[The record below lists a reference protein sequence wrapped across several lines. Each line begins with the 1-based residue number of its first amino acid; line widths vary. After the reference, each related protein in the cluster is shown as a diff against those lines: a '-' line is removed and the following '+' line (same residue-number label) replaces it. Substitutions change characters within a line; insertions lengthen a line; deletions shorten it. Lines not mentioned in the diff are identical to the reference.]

1 MLQLGASSARTRR
14 KSPARLIGL
23 LGLPFLLVLA
33 VAMSVSGGG
42 AATAAAACQAIA
54 NGTGSGTLPVGTG
67 GGGSGAQ
74 GQITPLQVEQYWVG
88 AGGPMSGAVIAA
100 AIASAESDDITDR
113 LQGSSPSAP
122 TTPTSATPSD
132 PALVGWG
139 LWQITPGGAADYD
152 PTVNAKIAVEKYD
165 GSLAAGGG
173 GWSPWTTYTSG
184 AYTSGLA
191 AAQAAYA
198 QLTAQGGGVSPGAT
212 AKAATV
218 ALTATAATA
227 APATASP
234 TSGTTTATLD
244 TSSADQYITRLT
256 GQNDAQYAI
265 VQANGTILAQHE
277 DNTPVAAGQAVDAM
291 LLLAYLRAHGSSDP
305 TGAAAAR
312 LQAMIEN
319 SSATAANSVYG
330 QVGAG
335 AVAEIASLAHMSGFQ
350 LDSAAGIHGLVRS
363 TVTAE
368 DLALLLANID
378 TMMPAP
384 VRTYGMGLLDHIP
397 HANQWGLLSA
407 GISTVKASAGGGVAG
422 TDSKWTVTQAAQVST
437 GQYGT
442 LAVAVTSTENNSQS
456 NGQNVIENVGSD
468 LLATAST
475 DTSGYSIDTSGLSPS
490 QQAEL
495 NTVAQNMQNSGQSS
509 QCPNVSVSGSLP
521 TVPGQLATIDAAT
534 GVAAAPTGLPPTAG
548 TVIDKLIAAGN
559 QIHTYPYIAIHYP
572 SMATMW
578 PGYDCSGST
587 SYILYKAGLLG
598 SAPYVSGMFDH
609 WGQPG
614 PGKYVT
620 VFYNAAH
627 VFIEVDGIVFD
638 TAHYAPTEPSGT
650 GPRWQPS
657 SMIQPQ
663 INGDVADGNGGFAEA
678 HPPGL

>member
-14 KSPARLIGL
+14 KSPARLVGL

-54 NGTGSGTLPVGTG
+54 NGAGSGTVPVGTG

-132 PALVGWG
+132 PSLVGWG
-139 LWQITPGGAADYD
+139 LWQITPGSAADYD

-198 QLTAQGGGVSPGAT
+198 QLTAQGGGGVSPGT
-212 AKAATV
+212 TGKAATV
-218 ALTATAATA
+218 ALTTKV
-227 APATASP
+227 ATASP
-234 TSGTTTATLD
+234 TTTATAKPGPAAPTQTD
-244 TSSADQYITRLT
+244 TTSADT
-256 GQNDAQYAI
+256 
-265 VQANGTILAQHE
+265 
-277 DNTPVAAGQAVDAM
+277 
-291 LLLAYLRAHGSSDP
+291 
-305 TGAAAAR
+305 
-312 LQAMIEN
+312 
-319 SSATAANSVYG
+319 
-330 QVGAG
+330 
-335 AVAEIASLAHMSGFQ
+335 
-350 LDSAAGIHGLVRS
+350 
-363 TVTAE
+363 
-368 DLALLLANID
+368 
-378 TMMPAP
+378 
-384 VRTYGMGLLDHIP
+384 
-397 HANQWGLLSA
+397 
-407 GISTVKASAGGGVAG
+407 
-422 TDSKWTVTQAAQVST
+422 
-437 GQYGT
+437 
-442 LAVAVTSTENNSQS
+442 
-456 NGQNVIENVGSD
+456 
-468 LLATAST
+468 
-475 DTSGYSIDTSGLSPS
+475 IDTSALSPR
-490 QQAEL
+490 QQTEL
-495 NTVAQNMQNSGQSS
+495 NNAAANMQNSGESG
-509 QCPNVSVSGSLP
+509 QCPNASVSGSLP
-521 TVPGQLATIDAAT
+521 TVPGQLATINPAT
-534 GVAAAPTGLPPTAG
+534 GVASAPTGLPPAVG

-598 SAPYVSGMFDH
+598 SAPYVSGMFDK

-638 TAHYAPTEPSGT
+638 TAHYAPTEPAGT

-657 SMIQPQ
+657 SMIQAQ

>member
-14 KSPARLIGL
+14 KGPARLTAL

-42 AATAAAACQAIA
+42 AASAAAACQAVA
-54 NGTGSGTLPVGTG
+54 SGPGSTVPIGTG
-67 GGGSGAQ
+67 GGGSGAV

-88 AGGPMSGAVIAA
+88 AGGPMSGAVTAA

-113 LQGSSPSAP
+113 LQGSSPSTP
-122 TTPTSATPSD
+122 TTPTGNTPSD

-139 LWQITPGGAADYD
+139 LWQITPGSAADYD
-152 PTVNAKIAVEKYD
+152 PTVNAKIAVEKYQ

-184 AYTSGLA
+184 AYTSGIP

-212 AKAATV
+212 AKATSA
-218 ALTATAATA
+218 ALTATVATA

-234 TSGTTTATLD
+234 TTGTAPAQLD

-265 VQANGTILAQHE
+265 VEANGTVLAQHE
-277 DNTPVAAGQAVDAM
+277 DGTAVAAGQATYAM
-291 LLLAYLRAHGSSDP
+291 LLLAYLRAHPSSDP
-305 TGAAAAR
+305 SGGAAAH

-319 SSATAANSVYG
+319 SNGSAASWVYG
-330 QVGAG
+330 QVGAA
-335 AVAEIASLAHMSGFQ
+335 AVAQIASLAHMSGFH
-350 LDSAAGIHGLVRS
+350 LNGSPGAHALARS

-378 TMMPAP
+378 MLMPAP
-384 VRTYGMGLLDHIP
+384 VRTYGMGLLAHVP
-397 HANQWGLLSA
+397 HTSRWGLLAA
-407 GISTVKASAGGGVAG
+407 GISTVNASAGGAVAG
-422 TDSKWTVTQAAQVST
+422 TDGKWTLGQAAQVST
-437 GQYGT
+437 SQHGVIG
-442 LAVAVTSTENNSQS
+442 VAVTSTENASQS
-456 NGQNVIENVGSD
+456 NGQNVVQNVGSD
-468 LLATAST
+468 LLANPNT

-495 NTVAQNMQNSGQSS
+495 SNLAANMQSSGQSS

-534 GVAAAPTGLPPTAG
+534 GVAAAPTGLPPNVGA
-548 TVIDKLIAAGN
+548 VIDKLIAAGN
-559 QIHTYPYIAIHYP
+559 EIHTKPYLAYHWP
-572 SMATMW
+572 SLATMW
-578 PGYDCSGST
+578 PAYDCSGST

-598 SAPYVSGMFDH
+598 PSPYVSGMFDH

-620 VFYNAAH
+620 VFYNADH
-627 VFIEVDGIVFD
+627 VFIEVDGIVFN
-638 TAHYAPTEPSGT
+638 TAHYATTEPAGT

-657 SMIQPQ
+657 STIQPQ
-663 INGDVADGNGGFAEA
+663 INGDVSAGHGGFAEA